1 MYKPSIQS
9 IVLPSIYENKPG
21 ENKEDSQPAFSGG
34 KPRAT
39 RHDGQKAKAGSNQQ
53 RNSGLMQRSTS
64 HFAAISTTSPQPFD
78 LKNVAKRRE
87 DHRRKVISTTRP
99 TFHVK
104 NGKLLIV
111 GK

>member
-21 ENKEDSQPAFSGG
+21 ENKEDSQPALSGSKG
-34 KPRAT
+34 RSS
-39 RHDGQKAKAGSNQQ
+39 RQDVQNAKGNQ
-53 RNSGLMQRSTS
+53 RSSGLMQRSTS

-78 LKNVAKRRE
+78 LKDAKKRRE

-99 TFHVK
+99 AFHVK